1 MTTGSTTHLA
11 SPAKVHS
18 LDELL
23 GNYERTLIMI
33 TLQRNKWN
41 RRLAAEALRISTRR
55 LFYRM
60 RALHFDTKAIPR
72 DLPGRRRLKIVAL

>member
-1 MTTGSTTHLA
+1 MSA
-11 SPAKVHS
+11 PKVHS

-23 GNYERTLIMI
+23 SNYERTLIMI

-41 RRLAAEALRISTRR
+41 RRLAAEALLISERR
-55 LFYRM
+55 LFYRL

-72 DLPGRRRLKIVAL
+72 DAPGRRRSKVFPAADMKVS